1 VPAEAAD
8 HNDRAVSMRGQR
20 RRHRADQQAF
30 EPAQATVADHHQLGR
45 RGLRDQDR
53 RRVPSQHNPGHRQVR
68 DESHRFRDGLVQ
80 VLLGGPA
87 QRISD
92 RRAELHRVVLGLD
105 GHPSERDDQP

>member
-1 VPAEAAD
+1 
-8 HNDRAVSMRGQR
+8 
-20 RRHRADQQAF
+20 
-30 EPAQATVADHHQLGR
+30 
-45 RGLRDQDR
+45 
-53 RRVPSQHNPGHRQVR
+53 
-68 DESHRFRDGLVQ
+68 